1 MDIARFNPL
10 GFAVF
15 CYVYEAG
22 DVIFFFNGTGERFD
36 RLLRQA
42 KKLSTNKTKIQ
53 SSR

>member
-22 DVIFFFNGTGERFD
+22 DVIFCNGTGERFD

-42 KKLSTNKTKIQ
+42 KKLSTSKTKIQ